1 MKKGLLITAALILT
15 GLTACTKD
23 ESVKVQSDNAM
34 RFGTYVDRSTRGQT
48 TDNSGVESTTT
59 VAVKSTGFGILGYQT
74 GLSNWATAGSTTAP
88 NFMYNQFM
96 EWNTIVQDD
105 WAYSPIKY
113 WANIDETNYSFFAYA
128 PYESAP
134 SAGTDR
140 GVVLNANS
148 ATGLPTIT
156 FTLKSA
162 PADMVDLVCG
172 QAMDQQKNGEEN
184 TAIVFNLKHQLA
196 RATFEAKT
204 NITTNEPQ
212 QTDKTFVIIKSM
224 KIVKNDEAA
233 GASQST
239 GFYGT
244 ATYTFG
250 DVTTNNTITTHGQDG
265 VWSSPVN
272 HTADY
277 AIGDFLHK
285 GSGMIGDPVTG
296 YDKSNGVVILNNN
309 TPLPLFNENQFLFLI
324 PVDGSTGIGNE
335 KKMFIELTYDI
346 VTEDSKLVNGY
357 TVSNNV
363 KTVALPAGNLQQGKA
378 YKFIFNIELTE
389 VKVSGYVVDWDT
401 SMETSLS
408 IGVNAPWSDTESDLG
423 DPEE

>member
-1 MKKGLLITAALILT
+1 MKKGLLIATALILT

-23 ESVKVQSDNAM
+23 ESVKVQSDNAI

-48 TDNSGVESTTT
+48 TDNSGIESTTT
-59 VAVKSTGFGILGYQT
+59 VAVKATGFGILGYQT
-74 GLSNWATAGSTTAP
+74 GLSTWAEVGSSTAP

-96 EWNTIVQDD
+96 EWNNIVQDE
-105 WAYSPIKY
+105 WGYSPIKY
-113 WANIDETNYSFFAYA
+113 WANIDQTNYSFFAYA

-134 SAGTDR
+134 SVGTNR

-156 FTLKSA
+156 FTLKSS

-172 QAMDQQKNGEEN
+172 QAMNQQKGEEEN

-204 NITTNEPQ
+204 NITTSVPQ

-224 KIVKNDEAA
+224 KLVKNEASA
-233 GASQST
+233 GASRST

-250 DVTTNNTITTHGQDG
+250 DVTTNNTVTAHGQDG
-265 VWSSPVN
+265 VWSAPVN
-272 HTADY
+272 HTTDY
-277 AIGDFLHK
+277 AMGDFLHK
-285 GSGMIGDPVTG
+285 GSGMIGDAVTG
-296 YDKSNGVVILNNN
+296 YNKNSGVVILNNN
-309 TPLPLFNENQFLFLI
+309 TAVSLFNEHQYLFLI
-324 PVDGSTGIGNE
+324 PVDGSTGIGAE
-335 KKMFIELTYDI
+335 KSMFVELEYDI
-346 VTEDSKLVNGY
+346 VTEDAKLVNGY

-363 KTVALPAGNLQQGKA
+363 KTVALPAGYLQQGKA
-378 YKFIFNIELTE
+378 YKFIFDIQLTE
-389 VKVSGYVVDWDT
+389 VKVAGYVVDWDT
-401 SMETSLS
+401 SMETSLT
-408 IGVNAPWSDTESDLG
+408 IGLGEDWTDTGSELG
-423 DPEE
+423 DPE